1 MKGAEMGEG
10 ASGEGGRESQASGRC
25 AQERTITNAW
35 LVPGFP
41 FLFSTLI
48 TLKDFEEV
56 VTETG
61 RLDLRGCGE
70 WYRETGKGERWRC
83 SHDKGTFLTSGRG
96 QAETPQLLECSKGT
110 AFRLHFQPDGFLA
123 SLESCASTHRNSA
136 LAEASGPFV
145 PAGGHTC
152 VCVHARM
159 CPRQLGE
166 PWSNRAWG
174 FSWSAA
180 GLPIR
185 PAATLPP
192 TQPPGCP
199 QTQQGPAQW
208 KVP

>member
-96 QAETPQLLECSKGT
+96 RAETPQLLECSKGT

-152 VCVHARM
+152 VCVHTHACAR
-159 CPRQLGE
+159 G
-166 PWSNRAWG
+166 S
-174 FSWSAA
+174 
-180 GLPIR
+180 
-185 PAATLPP
+185 
-192 TQPPGCP
+192 
-199 QTQQGPAQW
+199 
-208 KVP
+208 